1 MIHEPVHPSSKT
13 PILAR
18 ALGAALGI
26 ATAPV
31 FGVGSFLR
39 GRRVVHPVGVV
50 FDADLSIR
58 CPTHPLLEDTIL
70 GCGGD
75 HQAIVRLSRGLG
87 IPVRMADV
95 HGLAIRIPDAGG
107 PGKPQDL
114 LLITV
119 RTIRSGGAGICRTK
133 SYGPIFSSVLTFG
146 APRGAIVMHATPR
159 QPMPDDATID
169 AGGGTRL
176 AFDLTAGRPGAD
188 FPIVARLTL
197 RASRSVE
204 ADKPLCFS
212 VANDH
217 GGLHPVG
224 ALNTVRKI
232 AYRSSQFG
240 RAWRDKLS

>member
-1 MIHEPVHPSSKT
+1 MPETVRPSST
-13 PILAR
+13 TSLVAR

-39 GRRVVHPVGVV
+39 GRRVLHPVGVV
-50 FDADLSIR
+50 FDADLSVLR
-58 CPTHPLLEDTIL
+58 PTHLLLKDTIL
-70 GCGGD
+70 GEPGD
-75 HQAIVRLSRGLG
+75 HPAIVRLSRGLG
-87 IPVRMADV
+87 IPVSVADV

-107 PGKPQDL
+107 PGQPQDL
-114 LLITV
+114 LLVTV
-119 RTIRSGGAGICRTK
+119 RTVRSGGAGICRTK

-146 APRGAIVMHATPR
+146 APQGAIVMHATAR
-159 QPMPDDATID
+159 QPMPDDATIE
-169 AGGGTRL
+169 AGGGSHL

-188 FPIVARLTL
+188 FAVVARLTL
-197 RASRSVE
+197 RSSRSVE
-204 ADKPLCFS
+204 ADRTLCFS
-212 VANDH
+212 VANDC

-224 ALNTVRKI
+224 ALNTAREI